1 MELLADLEY
10 YKSANSPDIAIFI
23 LIINP
28 DINFER
34 ALS

>member
-1 MELLADLEY
+1 MGLLVDLKY
-10 YKSANSPDIAIFI
+10 YKRADGLDIAIFI

-34 ALS
+34 VLS